1 MKEVMGS
8 GTLAESQCGAC
19 DSMGMRESY
28 EVTEMIITKCVYEE
42 TVVLHTTGT
51 APGSA
56 EATVC
61 FKALRTG
68 GSKHD

>member
-1 MKEVMGS
+1 MGS
-8 GTLAESQCGAC
+8 WALAESQYGAC
-19 DSMGMRESY
+19 DSMGMRGSY
-28 EVTEMIITKCVYEE
+28 EVTEMVITKRAYEE
-42 TVVLHTTGT
+42 AMVLHTTGT

-61 FKALRTG
+61 FKALQTG

>member
-1 MKEVMGS
+1 MGS
-8 GTLAESQCGAC
+8 GTLAESQYGAC
-19 DSMGMRESY
+19 DSTGMRGSY
-28 EVTEMIITKCVYEE
+28 EVTEMVITKHVYEE

-61 FKALRTG
+61 FKALQTG
-68 GSKHD
+68 ASKHD